1 MCEKM
6 KVTNVAQKNTMP
18 NGAKTNLKKTIL
30 MKPNLTH
37 VTQI

>member
-1 MCEKM
+1 
-6 KVTNVAQKNTMP
+6 MP

-37 VTQI
+37 VTQIWST